1 VSIDA
6 GYDRKQLKTIEAK
19 SEIKPQIKRPNQLNP
34 VQKPAREHSVGSKEG
49 NERNSHPNPFSKNPS
64 AATSLAKGYLSG
76 PQATDTESARLSN
89 V

>member
-34 VQKPAREHSVGSKEG
+34 V
-49 NERNSHPNPFSKNPS
+49 
-64 AATSLAKGYLSG
+64 
-76 PQATDTESARLSN
+76 
-89 V
+89 